1 MIDVRFS
8 MPHMAYLVYRYDVL
22 SDNTRRYWDASG
34 GAKVPDKNNIPFWM
48 MLDPDDARELVAKLV
63 EADVKPPTHSFVE
76 GELIATKKH
85 LEDMRQLALLI
96 PPKKE
101 ED

>member
-8 MPHMAYLVYRYDVL
+8 MPHMAYLIYRYEVL
-22 SDNTRRYWDASG
+22 QDNTRRYWNVDGSVNTPEG
-34 GAKVPDKNNIPFWM
+34 TTPPYWM
-48 MLDPDDARELVAKLV
+48 MLDPDDARDLVAKLI
-63 EADVKPPTHSFVE
+63 EADVKPPKQSYVE
-76 GELIATKKH
+76 GELAATKKH

-101 ED
+101 ER